1 MKNSKIQKLKLI
13 FLKKI
18 LAVDPHLPIPYI
30 LTVKEWTLV
39 VVVVVHRKNTTS
51 D

>member
-13 FLKKI
+13 FFKKI

-39 VVVVVHRKNTTS
+39 VVIVRRKNTTS